1 MKRGWLILIL
11 TILFGLGALLL
22 LWSLSPWL
30 ILVPCA
36 IGFLLFFAFIRAA
49 ELTTFDD
56 WDLLIRSLL
65 HRLGFQVQAPKSLMH
80 DHDHDHDIDIEQ
92 PETWEEHHK
101 HHHEHEEH

>member
-1 MKRGWLILIL
+1 MKRAWLILIS
-11 TILFGLGALLL
+11 IMLFGLGALLF
-22 LWSLSPWL
+22 LWSQSPWL

-36 IGFLLFFAFIRAA
+36 IGFLLFLAFIQAA

-65 HRLGFQVQAPKSLMH
+65 HRLGFQVQPPKSLM
-80 DHDHDHDIDIEQ
+80 HDHDIDIEQ